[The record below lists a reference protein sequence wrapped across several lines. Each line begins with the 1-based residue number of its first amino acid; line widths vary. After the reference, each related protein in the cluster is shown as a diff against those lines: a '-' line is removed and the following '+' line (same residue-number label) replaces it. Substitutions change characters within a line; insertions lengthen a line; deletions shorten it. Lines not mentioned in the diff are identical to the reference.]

1 MIRKYLSIL
10 NLVMIIVLIIL
21 PISAV
26 NSYVITSTLLNVN
39 IDGSVEVNQI
49 IQDINLNTN
58 ITIPLLGNPIYI
70 EALSNNIPQPLE
82 IKGNS
87 VLIVP
92 ISSELKIR
100 YITNDLTNKTG
111 EEWIISYN
119 SPWNTGVILPEEAI
133 VLEVN
138 PETFDVDIINNT
150 AVLIFPPG
158 TVTIKYLIIPD
169 TAISPPPGNLSPNIG
184 GDIYIYILLALLVVG
199 SAIIL
204 IKFLSSKRKIKIEK
218 HILDERDS
226 QIIKVLED
234 HGELTAK
241 EIMEKTGIPKT
252 PLYRRLKRLV
262 KQGYLEQKTLSGVTY
277 FYVRKK
283 GK

>member
-1 MIRKYLSIL
+1 
-10 NLVMIIVLIIL
+10 V
-21 PISAV
+21 PA
-26 NSYVITSTLLNVN
+26 
-39 IDGSVEVNQI
+39 
-49 IQDINLNTN
+49 
-58 ITIPLLGNPIYI
+58 
-70 EALSNNIPQPLE
+70 SN
-82 IKGNS
+82 
-87 VLIVP
+87 
-92 ISSELKIR
+92 ELKIR

-111 EEWIISYN
+111 EEWTLSYK
-119 SPWNTGVILPEEAI
+119 SSWSTGVILPEEAM

-158 TVTIKYLIIPD
+158 TVTIKYMIIPG
-169 TAISPPPGNLSPNIG
+169 TAEPPPPGNYPPLIS
-184 GDIYIYILLALLVVG
+184 GDIFIYILLPLL
-199 SAIIL
+199 AIAAAVIL
-204 IKFLSSKRKIKIEK
+204 IKLLRSKRKIKIEK

-277 FYVRKK
+277 FSLRKK
-283 GK
+283 GE